1 MDHLAA
7 RATSLD
13 ARPHTSSTIETL
25 KNHRSVRQFT
35 DDPIS
40 TEAFTAILEAGRA
53 VSTSSY
59 LQAVSV
65 VRVTDPLLRTQF
77 RQISNNMDDAQY
89 HQALTEGQRLGHA
102 YIESC
107 AEFLVFCMDSYRHCQ
122 LVPDAQLDWTE
133 VALIGAVDT
142 ALFAQNI
149 MAAAES
155 LGLGGVYIGSLRN
168 DIERAGALLNLPKHV
183 VPLFGMCLGHP
194 AHQIDSDADTAQ
206 RPRLPLSVL
215 VSENQ
220 YQPASDAVLS
230 DYNEQ
235 VKQYYHERS
244 NKDMDWQQQIK
255 ATFARP
261 VRPHILPY
269 LQQQGFAKR

>member
-1 MDHLAA
+1 MENKSTEIV
-7 RATSLD
+7 TS
-13 ARPHTSSTIETL
+13 AVINSTIQTL
-25 KNHRSVRQFT
+25 LNHRSVRKFT
-35 DDPIS
+35 DEPIS
-40 TEAFTAILEAGRA
+40 ADMLEIILQAGRA

-59 LQAVSV
+59 LQAASI
-65 VRVTDPLLRTQF
+65 VRVTDPALRTQF
-77 RQISNNMDDAQY
+77 RQISNNMDEQRY
-89 HQALTEGQRLGHA
+89 QQALDTNQPLGHA
-102 YIESC
+102 YVESC
-107 AEFLVFCMDSYRHCQ
+107 AEFLVFCMDSQRHCQ
-122 LVPDAQLDWTE
+122 LVPEAQVDWTE
-133 VALIGAVDT
+133 VMLIGAVDT
-142 ALFAQNI
+142 ALLAQNI
-149 MAAAES
+149 MVAAES

-168 DIERAGALLNLPKHV
+168 DIERAGQLLNLPEHV

-194 AHQIDSDADTAQ
+194 AHAESDLETIKASQ

-220 YQPASDAVLS
+220 YQPVCKEVLS

-235 VKQYYHERS
+235 VKHYYHQRS

-255 ATFARP
+255 ATFAKP